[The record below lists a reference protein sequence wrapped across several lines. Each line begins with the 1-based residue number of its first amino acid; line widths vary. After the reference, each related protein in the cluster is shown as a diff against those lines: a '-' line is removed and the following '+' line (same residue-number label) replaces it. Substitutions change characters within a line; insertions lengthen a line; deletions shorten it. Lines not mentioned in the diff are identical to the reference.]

1 VTGAA
6 YTGPLGLAAGVVLAC
21 AVAMLWRR
29 DLRAVVS
36 VLALQGI
43 ALGVTAAV
51 LAAHF
56 RDAGLGVTAA
66 LVLAAKGI
74 LIPVLLRQVVRR
86 DPGSR
91 EAAPLVNVPASLIA
105 AAVLIV
111 VAYLASGKV
120 TALAPGTAAR
130 LAPLGVATVL
140 IGFLMLATR
149 RKAVSA
155 ITGLLLVDNGV
166 ALVTFLLTAGV
177 PLLVE
182 LGASLDVLLVAVVLR
197 VIATAMRARLGPFD
211 LDQLRELHD

>member
-1 VTGAA
+1 MTGPA

-21 AVAMLWRR
+21 AVATLWRR

-43 ALGVTAAV
+43 ALGAAAAL
-51 LAAHF
+51 LAAHS

-74 LIPVLLRQVVRR
+74 VIPVLLRRIVRR

-91 EAAPLVNVPASLIA
+91 ETAPLVNVPASLLA

-111 VAYLASGKV
+111 VAYLASGKI
-120 TALAPGTAAR
+120 TALAPGTAAL

-140 IGFLMLATR
+140 IGFLVLATR

-155 ITGLLLVDNGV
+155 ITGLLLADNGV
-166 ALVTFLLTAGV
+166 ALVAFLLTAGV

-182 LGASLDVLLVAVVLR
+182 FGASLDVLLVVVVLR
-197 VIATAMRARLGPFD
+197 VLATTMRTRLGPFD

>member
-6 YTGPLGLAAGVVLAC
+6 YTGPLGMAAGVVLAC
-21 AVAMLWRR
+21 AVATLWRR

-111 VAYLASGKV
+111 VAYLASGKI
-120 TALAPGTAAR
+120 TALAPGTDAR

-155 ITGLLLVDNGV
+155 ITGLLLADNGV

-197 VIATAMRARLGPFD
+197 VLATTMRARLGPFD